1 MNYDLVVGLNNSS
14 QGTWQLCHIQTGRPD
29 AMCLAIKV
37 KSIKILA
44 GGSNEFVIE
53 EALIDIDN
61 RYLEISDMRLATP
74 LELTD
79 INRERQL
86 EGHPSADIALKVFAI
101 YSRTYPSQKIYKPSK
116 PLTLTAKKA
125 HKLDINMNAVSTTG
139 ITNATINDFAGIL
152 VGPKICTFRVVW

>member
-29 AMCLAIKV
+29 ALCLVVKV
-37 KSIKILA
+37 KSINIQA
-44 GGSNEFVIE
+44 DGSNEFLIE

-86 EGHPSADIALKVFAI
+86 QGHPSADTALKVFAI
-101 YSRTYPSQKIYKPSK
+101 YSRTYPSKKIYKPSK
-116 PLTLTAKKA
+116 PLMLTAKKA
-125 HKLDINMNAVSTTG
+125 HRLDINMNAVNKKG
-139 ITNATINDFAGIL
+139 DTNVTMDDFASIL